1 MPTAQRPRIRVV
13 NMRLLEFEHPDRFVA
28 GTVGP
33 PGGRTFFLQAVQGR
47 AVVSVSLEKEQVAVL
62 AERVNDLL
70 DEVDATADVPEAPQ
84 DNGPLT
90 APIDDEFRVSTMSL
104 AWEADRNVVIIEC
117 HDREVA
123 LEPDETGADLVEV
136 TEPDAS
142 LMRVVLTPELA
153 REFARRSLAAV
164 ASGRPPCPFCGEP
177 LEPAGHVCP
186 RANGYR
192 R

>member
-1 MPTAQRPRIRVV
+1 
-13 NMRLLEFEHPDRFVA
+13 MRLLEFEHPDRFVA
-28 GTVGP
+28 GTVGA
-33 PGGRTFFLQAVQGR
+33 PGARTFFLQAVQGR
-47 AVVSVSLEKEQVAVL
+47 AVVSVSLEKEQVSVL

-84 DNGPLT
+84 DNEPLSS
-90 APIDDEFRVSTMSL
+90 PIDDEFRVSTMSL
-104 AWEADRNVVIIEC
+104 AWEADREVVIIEC

-123 LEPDETGADLVEV
+123 LEPDESGRELVEV
-136 TEPDAS
+136 TDQDAS
-142 LMRVVLTPELA
+142 LMRVVLRPELA

-164 ASGRPPCPFCGEP
+164 ASGRPPCPFCGDP
-177 LEPAGHVCP
+177 LEPSGHVCP